1 MPIIPPR
8 PITRTQAITDIIES
22 VAKEQAALGRIL
34 SAESDKL
41 GKVIS
46 LSCIPPHELLK
57 ANRSVD
63 RAINSVSRLE
73 MVLQSKLELFEDCLC
88 PCPCSPY
95 PMDTETE

>member
-1 MPIIPPR
+1 MPIMPPR
-8 PITRTQAITDIIES
+8 PITRCQAITDIIES
-22 VAKEQAALGRIL
+22 VAQEQAALGRIL

-41 GKVIS
+41 DKLVS
-46 LSCIPPHELLK
+46 LTCTRPHELLK

-88 PCPCSPY
+88 DCSPF
-95 PMDTETE
+95 PMDAETE

>member
-1 MPIIPPR
+1 MPITPPR
-8 PITRTQAITDIIES
+8 PITRCQAITDIIES
-22 VAKEQAALGRIL
+22 VAQEQAALGRIL

-41 GKVIS
+41 DKFVS
-46 LSCIPPHELLK
+46 LTCTRPHELLK

-88 PCPCSPY
+88 DCSPL
-95 PMDTETE
+95 PMDAETE

>member
-1 MPIIPPR
+1 MPIMPPR
-8 PITRTQAITDIIES
+8 PITRCQAITDIIES
-22 VAKEQAALGRIL
+22 VAQEQAALGRIL

-41 GKVIS
+41 DKLVS
-46 LSCIPPHELLK
+46 LTCTRPHELLK

-88 PCPCSPY
+88 DCDSSSL
-95 PMDTETE
+95 PMDAETE